1 MEDRTRAKHWRV
13 LSTCLTSAVQHGY
26 ARNPVKEIPR
36 GERPKTT
43 RREAAYFENDELPRL
58 FAAVDEGIFKVLFN
72 AALKTAMRQGELFA
86 LTWGDIDLTN
96 SVIHVRRSYT
106 DGHLHEP
113 KNHERREVDLVPEL
127 VTLLGEWWGECGSPS
142 DDKLVFPGDG
152 ASEYLT
158 PSTVLK
164 RASRCV
170 PSSSSATRTRSPLRA

>member
-96 SVIHVRRSYT
+96 SVIHVRRSY
-106 DGHLHEP
+106 G
-113 KNHERREVDLVPEL
+113 
-127 VTLLGEWWGECGSPS
+127 
-142 DDKLVFPGDG
+142 
-152 ASEYLT
+152 
-158 PSTVLK
+158 
-164 RASRCV
+164 RA
-170 PSSSSATRTRSPLRA
+170 PA